1 MSGTAS
7 FGKAH
12 LAVHSETQ
20 VGGYSLGLSHTDPKP
35 EELKKELTEMNM
47 NKQSNIDMKNRS
59 SAATNVNLPTWRA
72 SRWLLTAVLMVPL
85 V

>member
-20 VGGYSLGLSHTDPKP
+20 VGVHSLGLSRTDPKP
-35 EELKKELTEMNM
+35 EELKKEQTNM
-47 NKQSNIDMKNRS
+47 KNNKQGNKGMNTKGSENTSGN
-59 SAATNVNLPTWRA
+59 PPFWRVP
-72 SRWLLTAVLMVPL
+72 RWLIAVLMVPL

>member
-12 LAVHSETQ
+12 LAVHSEIQ
-20 VGGYSLGLSHTDPKP
+20 VVGSSLGLPQADPQLA
-35 EELKKELTEMNM
+35 ELKKERTNM
-47 NKQSNIDMKNRS
+47 KNNKQGNKGMNNRS
-59 SAATNVNLPTWRA
+59 STSTPRKLPTR
-72 SRWLLTAVLMVPL
+72 RLRGWLMAMLMVPL

>member
-20 VGGYSLGLSHTDPKP
+20 VGGRSLGLSRTGPKT
-35 EELKKELTEMNM
+35 EEKEKERTNMKKNE
-47 NKQSNIDMKNRS
+47 QSNNGMNNRS
-59 SAATNVNLPTWRA
+59 SAASPRKLPTWRV
-72 SRWLLTAVLMVPL
+72 RGWLLAVLMVPL

>member
-12 LAVHSETQ
+12 MAVHSEIQ
-20 VGGYSLGLSHTDPKP
+20 VGGCSLGLSHADPQL
-35 EELKKELTEMNM
+35 EALKKERTNM
-47 NKQSNIDMKNRS
+47 KNNKQGNKGMNNRS
-59 SAATNVNLPTWRA
+59 KATNTWKLPIWKLPP
-72 SRWLLTAVLMVPL
+72 WLLAMLMVPL